1 MSPLHTLGSTRTL
14 ARAVLLWWCLALGL
28 AAAAPLAQ
36 AQGSRM
42 VCSAAGTVML
52 VDAETGAP
60 ASQGTHSLDCALCL
74 FTGAP
79 PPAAQALL
87 LSSTPPHAPATHGGA
102 SALAWRS
109 AAPPPG
115 RGPPTLA

>member
-1 MSPLHTLGSTRTL
+1 MSPLHILRTTPSL

-36 AQGSRM
+36 AQSSRM
-42 VCSAAGTVML
+42 VCSAAGMVML
-52 VDAETGAP
+52 VDADTGAP
-60 ASQGTHSLDCALCL
+60 ASQGTHNLDCALCL

-79 PPAAQALL
+79 PPAAQ
-87 LSSTPPHAPATHGGA
+87 TPLFSPTPIVARVAFAGP

>member
-1 MSPLHTLGSTRTL
+1 MSPLHTLRNTPSL

-42 VCSAAGTVML
+42 VCSAAGMVML
-52 VDAETGAP
+52 VDADTGAP
-60 ASQGTHSLDCALCL
+60 ASVGTHSLDCALCL

-79 PPAAQALL
+79 PPAAQALHF
-87 LSSTPPHAPATHGGA
+87 SPTPAHALVALASP

>member
-1 MSPLHTLGSTRTL
+1 MPPLHTLRTTRTL

-42 VCSAAGTVML
+42 VCSASGMVVL

-79 PPAAQALL
+79 PTAAQAPL
-87 LSSTPPHAPATHGGA
+87 LSSVPLHALAAHTGPST
-102 SALAWRS
+102 LAWRS

-115 RGPPTLA
+115 RGPPPLT

>member
-1 MSPLHTLGSTRTL
+1 MPPLHTLRTTRTL

-42 VCSAAGTVML
+42 VCSASGMVVL

-79 PPAAQALL
+79 TPAAQTDFSVPIRSLAI
-87 LSSTPPHAPATHGGA
+87 AA
-102 SALAWRS
+102 SAGPNPHAWRS

-115 RGPPTLA
+115 RGPPAQT

>member
-1 MSPLHTLGSTRTL
+1 MSPLQTLRNTPSL

-28 AAAAPLAQ
+28 AMAAPLAQ
-36 AQGSRM
+36 TQSSRM
-42 VCSAAGTVML
+42 VCSASGRVML
-52 VDAETGAP
+52 VDADTGAP
-60 ASQGTHSLDCALCL
+60 ASQGAHNLDCALCL

-79 PPAAQALL
+79 PPAAQTLL
-87 LSSTPPHAPATHGGA
+87 FSKAPSPTLAATVGL

-115 RGPPTLA
+115 RGPPTRA